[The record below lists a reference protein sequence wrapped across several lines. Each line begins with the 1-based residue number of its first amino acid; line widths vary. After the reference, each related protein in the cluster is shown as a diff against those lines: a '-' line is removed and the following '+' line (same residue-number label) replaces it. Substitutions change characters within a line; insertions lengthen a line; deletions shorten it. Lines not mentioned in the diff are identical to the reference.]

1 MFWDSSALVP
11 LVFPEAQ
18 SADLVALAERSPGF
32 VIWWGTPLECQ
43 SAGYRR
49 YREKRATFADL
60 RSGLQQLREVVADS
74 LVVLPSDVLRARAE
88 RLIAS
93 HPLRAADA
101 LQLAA
106 GLVACED
113 QPWNESF
120 VCLDSRLRAAAAQ
133 EGFTVVPD
141 SGT

>member
-1 MFWDSSALVP
+1 MFWDASALVP

-18 SADLVALAERSPGF
+18 SAELMGVAEQSPGF
-32 VIWWGTPLECQ
+32 VIWWATPLECQ
-43 SAGYRR
+43 SASYRR
-49 YREKRATFADL
+49 FREGRETMSDL
-60 RSGLQQLREVVADS
+60 RSGLDQLREIVADS
-74 LVVLPSDVLRARAE
+74 RIVLPNDIVRARAE

-120 VCLDSRLRAAAAQ
+120 VSLDKRLRAAAAH
-133 EGFTVVPD
+133 EGFTVVPAD
-141 SGT
+141 ST